1 MDRKDLIKDVQR
13 GDILLMSNNSF
24 LGRAIQKIT
33 KSVYS
38 HAEIYIGG
46 GDCVGATN
54 KMGWGVRVRPLSW
67 NIKRFYRIDIFR
79 YPNLSSDKAEKLCQ
93 QALNHVGEG
102 YNIWLLLL
110 FPINFLLPDKW
121 KNPLASKHAEICSQL
136 VTKSYKEVGIDV
148 IPHKAES
155 QESPADIGRA
165 KTLRWIG
172 AYKGGWKIKGCKRGK
187 EC

>member
-1 MDRKDLIKDVQR
+1 MERKDLVKDVKR
-13 GDILLMSNNSF
+13 GDILLMSNNTF

-54 KMGWGVRVRPLSW
+54 KMGQGVRVRPLSW

-79 YPNLSSDKAEKLCQ
+79 WPNLSEDKAEKVCQ
-93 QALNHVGEG
+93 NALKHVGEN
-102 YNIWLLLL
+102 YNYLELFL
-110 FPINFLLPDKW
+110 FPLTFILPDRW
-121 KNPLASKHAEICSQL
+121 KNPLASKHAKICSEL
-136 VTKSYKEVGIDV
+136 VTRSYKEAGIDI
-148 IPHKAES
+148 IPNKTEG

-165 KTLRWIG
+165 KSLRWVG
-172 AYKGGWKIKGCKRGK
+172 AYKGGWKIRGCKRGK